1 MIKIIMFLIYLF
13 HHSQGLK
20 KLSLA
25 VTRYKDFYAQ
35 FRWLESLYEVN
46 NTGKRQQLLNSVVDE
61 NTFMAKCMVIVIAL
75 AICFYGCYPAY
86 LFVFK
91 GEKEL
96 IMNIL
101 VPGLNHE
108 TMSGYLITSGL
119 HLIASFYGV
128 SGTMA
133 FDFFMQISICGYNS
147 FNVLL
152 EDSLN
157 TLSMMWMHNKRSHKY
172 RRAYLRNILIA
183 FQDAER

>member
-1 MIKIIMFLIYLF
+1 M
-13 HHSQGLK
+13 QGVK

-35 FRWLESLYEVN
+35 FKWLESVYEAN
-46 NTGKRQQLLNSVVDE
+46 QTGNRQKLLDAVVDD
-61 NTFMAKCMVIVIAL
+61 NTFMAKFMIAVILFAVG
-75 AICFYGCYPAY
+75 FYGIYPAY
-86 LFVFK
+86 LFLFM

-101 VPGLNHE
+101 VPGVPHE
-108 TMSGYLITSGL
+108 TMSGFLFTSGI
-119 HLIASFYGV
+119 HLGASFYGV

-133 FDFFMQISICGYNS
+133 FDFFMQISICGYAS

-157 TLSMMWMHNKRSHKY
+157 SLSMMWLQNERSLSY
-172 RRAYLRNILIA
+172 RRFYLRNILIA